1 MTNFL
6 KDDNNNHSVMRLVTL
21 ILVIAGVA
29 WGTFEILYRVFGNN
43 DYVINTEF
51 IIGTISVGVSGKG
64 VQKLI
69 ELFKK

>member
-1 MTNFL
+1 MNNFL
-6 KDDNNNHSVMRLVTL
+6 KDDNNNRSAMRLISL
-21 ILVIAGVA
+21 MLVVSGIV
-29 WGTFEILYRVFGNN
+29 WGTFEILYRVFSNN

>member
-1 MTNFL
+1 MNFL
-6 KDDNNNHSVMRLVTL
+6 KDDNNNNSAMRLMSF
-21 ILVIAGVA
+21 ILVISGVV
-29 WGTFEILYRVFGNN
+29 WGSFEVLYRVFINN
-43 DYVINTEF
+43 DFVVNTEF